1 MDCNFTKI
9 GQIFINLADLEREFD
24 WQQHGVIG
32 LAVKNG
38 EKMVILDQNQ
48 KRGLRPA
55 FNSRP

>member
-9 GQIFINLADLEREFD
+9 GRIFINLADLEREFD
-24 WQQHGVIG
+24 GQQHGVIG

-38 EKMVILDQNQ
+38 QKMVILDQNQ